1 MSIMLLILLS
11 IDAIFWLFYLI
22 IQLCCFV
29 KCFKNKRIFKKCNNR
44 RCNLNDFCFRFEDKL
59 TETDIEK
66 LEQILDDW
74 K

>member
-1 MSIMLLILLS
+1 MSIILLILLG
-11 IDAIFWLFYLI
+11 IDAIFLFFYLI
-22 IQLCCFV
+22 IQLCCLV

-44 RCNLNDFCFRFEDKL
+44 RCRLNEFCFRFEDKL

-66 LEQILDDW
+66 LKQILDDW